1 MKALLVLP
9 QTAGVLWRAHFVD
22 RPFLRHTWDFLIDRG
37 ITDVFA
43 VGPSAGH
50 AATMLGSLCHVNGSF
65 RYCDTDSFSGE
76 EMAAIGDG
84 DPWLIASAACLPR
97 VSLERRLEEGEGLIV
112 SDNNGSG
119 WTGWALVAPED
130 LAQLPDVFDRAAMSL
145 HLDCL
150 PNYRRITADSEF
162 RCGNVEEL
170 WESHKQA
177 QLSNL
182 STIHHDG
189 LEVKPGVWM
198 CRNASVASG
207 AKIIAPAYIGE
218 NSLIG
223 VRASIGPFAVIGR
236 DCLISPNTTVRNAV
250 IAPGTYAG
258 ENLDLDHV
266 FADKG
271 KLFDIRL
278 GVAIDRVDAPILDD
292 VFDFHLS
299 SIPGQVGGVMASAV
313 ILGFT
318 MLPVLLSSAWW
329 RLRRE
334 CLAGR
339 DTQLRQRSRAVRSRQ
354 LSLPKDTS
362 A

>member
-1 MKALLVLP
+1 MMKALLVLP
-9 QTAGVLWRAHFVD
+9 ETEGALWRAHFID
-22 RPFLRHTWDFLIDRG
+22 RPFLRHTADFLIDHG
-37 ITDVFA
+37 VTDVFA

-50 AATMLGSLCHVNGSF
+50 AATMLGSSCHVNGSF
-65 RYCDTDSFSGE
+65 WYCDTDSFSGE

-84 DPWLIASAACLPR
+84 DPWLIASAVCLPLFP
-97 VSLERRLEEGEGLIV
+97 LERHLEEGGGLIV
-112 SDNNGSG
+112 SGNNGSG

-130 LAQLPDVFDRAAMSL
+130 LAQLPDVFDRGAMSL
-145 HLDCL
+145 HLDGLLKYC
-150 PNYRRITADSEF
+150 RIIADSEF

-207 AKIIAPAYIGE
+207 AKITAPAYIGE

-223 VRASIGPFAVIGR
+223 AGASIGPFAVIGR
-236 DCLISPNTTVRNAV
+236 DCLISPNTTVRNAL

-258 ENLDLDHV
+258 DNLDLDHV
-266 FADKG
+266 LADKG
-271 KLFDIRL
+271 QLFDIRL

-292 VFDFHLS
+292 VFDFHWT
-299 SIPGQVGGVMASAV
+299 SIPRQIGGVMASAV
-313 ILGFT
+313 ILGFA
-318 MLPVLLSSAWW
+318 MMPLLLSSAWS

-334 CLAGR
+334 CLPGR
-339 DTQLRQRSRAVRSRQ
+339 DTQLRQRSLAARSRH
-354 LSLPKDTS
+354 
-362 A
+362 